1 VERLGV
7 DLGDLVPRRKTDFEE
22 LSGKT
27 FAVDA
32 YNALYQFLAIIRGPT
47 GAPLMDREGRVTSH
61 LSGLFYRTTNLA
73 ERGIRLVYVF
83 DGKPPTLK
91 EAEIKRRR
99 AIKEEAAVK
108 YEAAVS
114 RGELVEAKRYAQATA
129 SLKDMMVEDSQRLL
143 QHLGVPYIQAPS
155 EGEAQAAYMA
165 TRGDVWAAVSQDYD
179 SLLFGAKRL
188 VRNLAISGKRK
199 LPMRDAYVQVD
210 PEIVEL
216 DTTTA
221 NLRMNREQLI
231 DLGILIG
238 TDFNPDG
245 FKGIGPK
252 TALKL
257 VHEHGSIE
265 EIARENH
272 DFQQPPELERIRQI
286 FLNPDVTSKYSLH
299 WREPDTESLVRF
311 LCGDRDFNEE
321 RVRTAVER
329 SKVALAKA
337 SGKQTLESFF
347 HS

>member
-1 VERLGV
+1 MGV
-7 DLGDLVPRRKTDFEE
+7 DLGDLVARRKTGLEE

-47 GAPLMDREGRVTSH
+47 GAPLMDRQGRVTSH
-61 LSGLFYRTTNLA
+61 LSGLLYRTTNLA

-91 EAEIKRRR
+91 EVEIKRRR
-99 AIKEEAAVK
+99 AIKEEAVVK

-114 RGELVEAKRYAQATA
+114 RGEMEEAKKYAQATS
-129 SLKDMMVEDSQRLL
+129 SLKDMMVEDSHRLL
-143 QHLGVPYIQAPS
+143 QYLGVPYVQAPS
-155 EGEAQAAYMA
+155 EGEAQAAHMA
-165 TRGDVWAAVSQDYD
+165 TRGDVWSAVSQDYD
-179 SLLFGAKRL
+179 SLLFGARRL
-188 VRNLAISGKRK
+188 VRNLAITGKRK
-199 LPMRDAYVQVD
+199 LPLKDAYVQVD

-216 DTTTA
+216 DATMTE
-221 NLRMNREQLI
+221 LQLDRKQLI

-252 TALKL
+252 TAIKL
-257 VHEHGSIE
+257 IREHGSIE
-265 EIARENH
+265 EIARE
-272 DFQQPPELERIRQI
+272 DPDIKPPAELERIRQI
-286 FLNPDVTSKYSLH
+286 FLHPDVTSNYTLQ
-299 WREPDTESLVRF
+299 WRDPDTESLVRF

-329 SKVALAKA
+329 ATAAMVKE

-347 HS
+347 RS

>member
-1 VERLGV
+1 MGV
-7 DLGDLVPRRKTDFEE
+7 DLGDLVSRRKVTLDD

-47 GAPLMDREGRVTSH
+47 GVPLMDRQGRVTSH
-61 LSGLFYRTTNLA
+61 LSGLLYRTTNLA
-73 ERGIRLVYVF
+73 ERRIRLVYVF
-83 DGKPPTLK
+83 DGTPPALK
-91 EAEIKRRR
+91 ETEIKRRR
-99 AIKEEAAVK
+99 AIKVDAAVK
-108 YEAAVS
+108 YETAIA
-114 RGELVEAKRYAQATA
+114 RGEVEEAKRYAQATA
-129 SLKDMMVEDSQRLL
+129 SLKDLMVEDAHRLL
-143 QHLGVPYIQAPS
+143 DYLGVPYVQAPS

-165 TRGDVWAAVSQDYD
+165 ARGDVWAAASQDYD
-179 SLLFGAKRL
+179 SLLFGATKL

-199 LPMRDAYVQVD
+199 LPMREAYVQVD

-216 DTTTA
+216 AATLESLTLTQ
-221 NLRMNREQLI
+221 EQLI

-257 VHEHGSIE
+257 L
-265 EIARENH
+265 RENSTIESIAQKDL
-272 DFQQPPELERIRQI
+272 DFQPPPNLNRIRQI
-286 FLNPDVTSKYSLH
+286 FIQPEVTSDYNLH
-299 WREPDTESLVRF
+299 WREPQTEELVRF
-311 LCGDRDFNEE
+311 LCGERDFDEE

-329 SKVALAKA
+329 AKSAMSKE

-347 HS
+347 HP

>member
-1 VERLGV
+1 MGV
-7 DLGDLVPRRKTDFEE
+7 DLGELVARRKTGLEE

-47 GAPLMDREGRVTSH
+47 GAPLMDRQGRVTSH
-61 LSGLFYRTTNLA
+61 LSGLLYRTTNLA

-91 EAEIKRRR
+91 EVEIKRRR
-99 AIKEEAAVK
+99 AVKEEAVVR

-114 RGELVEAKRYAQATA
+114 RGEMEEAKKYAQATA
-129 SLKDMMVEDSQRLL
+129 SLKDLMVEDSFRLL
-143 QHLGVPYIQAPS
+143 RYLGVPVVQAPS

-179 SLLFGAKRL
+179 SLLFGAQRL
-188 VRNLAISGKRK
+188 VRNLAITGKRK
-199 LPMRDAYVQVD
+199 LPLRDAYVQVD

-216 DTTTA
+216 DAT
-221 NLRMNREQLI
+221 LRELELDRKRLI

-252 TALKL
+252 TAIKL
-257 VHEHGSIE
+257 IREHGSIE
-265 EIARENH
+265 QIARKSP
-272 DFQQPPELERIRQI
+272 DFEPPTELQRIREI
-286 FLNPDVTSKYSLH
+286 FLHPDVTSNYTLYWSD
-299 WREPDTESLVRF
+299 PDTESLVRF

-329 SKVALAKA
+329 AKKA
-337 SGKQTLESFF
+337 MVRETGKQTLESFF
-347 HS
+347 GS